1 MKNGEKLLSLPTMK
15 LTAPN
20 IVSLLRVIIAPVFFI
35 LIISNISTQILIATI
50 LYHIGALTDFL
61 DGWLARRMKLVSEWG
76 NFFDPLADKV
86 LTGSAFLAFVVMGL
100 ANVWLVAI
108 IIFRDVFTTYMR
120 ILADKI
126 KKPLVTSW
134 TAKVKTFLQMIYIS
148 GILILILIDAMN
160 NKAYHLIELVSN
172 WKVLDISLI
181 LLTCLTV
188 WATVEYVI
196 GNKVIFNKAVKESQ
210 NIAD

>member
-1 MKNGEKLLSLPTMK
+1 MK

-35 LIISNISTQILIATI
+35 LIISKQSNAILTATI

-86 LTGSAFLAFVVMGL
+86 LTGAAFISFVVLGL

-148 GILILILIDAMN
+148 GILVLMLIDALN
-160 NKAYHLIELVSN
+160 NNAYHLIELMDK

-181 LLTCLTV
+181 LLTGLTV
-188 WATVEYVI
+188 WATIEYII
-196 GNKVIFNKAVKESQ
+196 GNRIIFNKPVKESQ
-210 NIAD
+210 NKLNS